1 MRHMFPIRITV
12 AAAGLGGLLALATPL
27 AAQTT
32 LRDHL
37 DPARMRPAGR
47 DSFVVMMQGKPRG
60 WQRLTME
67 RAGSGWAVGDA
78 ITIEGMVTQGSTV
91 MLDAALHE
99 VSLRQEGK
107 MMGRDMKIA
116 LDFAGGR
123 VRGSAT
129 TPSSGPTGT
138 IQIDTA
144 MIAGLVDDN
153 AVTPL
158 LAAVRYR
165 DSLDIS
171 FPVMAS
177 GKGTVSQQRIRVT
190 GTETVTVPAGQFDTW
205 KVELQADR
213 SRVYAFVT
221 RSAPYRIVKL
231 SNGPAFEMHLLK

>member
-1 MRHMFPIRITV
+1 MRHTFLIRITV
-12 AAAGLGGLLALATPL
+12 AAAGVGALLTLATPL

-47 DSFVVMMQGKPRG
+47 DSFVVIMQPRG

-91 MLDAALHE
+91 TLDAALQE